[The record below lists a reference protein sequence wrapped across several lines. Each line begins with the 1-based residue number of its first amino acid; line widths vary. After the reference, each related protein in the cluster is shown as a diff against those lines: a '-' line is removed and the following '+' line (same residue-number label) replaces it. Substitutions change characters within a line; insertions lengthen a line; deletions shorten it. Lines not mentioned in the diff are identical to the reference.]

1 MRIGYRGESPRPD
14 GILAMPRRRII
25 WPLLSAI
32 ALGVAGVLLLPQG
45 YESGSLL
52 LAQDDPVALADR
64 TVDKTFNIGV
74 AEREIDAALKAGDVD
89 LANSFVDLASERG
102 ITIDPALAKR
112 VNDANSTAASAARNV
127 ESFTRGL
134 VTGEPDDMVGLAGT
148 TFGDLFVFGDI
159 RDAVREGA
167 HMARG
172 EEADELVLGLACV
185 GLAVT
190 VGTYASLGA
199 GTPARVGLSLVKA
212 ARKTQ
217 RLGARMAGWITRSV
231 REVVD
236 MSALRRAL
244 AQASLTEP
252 AVAVRAAREAVKME
266 KAQGLVSAVRD
277 VGRVQAKAGAQ
288 AALDGLKVAEGPRD
302 LSRLARLAESK
313 GSKTRAILKIAGR
326 AAIALTVA
334 AFDLASWLFA
344 AVMALWAF
352 LAAVKSTTERVT
364 ERATQWGKARRLR
377 RRLEAMAG
385 ER

>member
-1 MRIGYRGESPRPD
+1 
-14 GILAMPRRRII
+14 MPRRRII

-64 TVDKTFNIGV
+64 TVDKTLNIGV

-217 RLGARMAGWITRSV
+217 RLGARMAGWVTRSV